1 MAYDGMKVEYL
12 GWARCGIYYFM
23 IEVWYQTT
31 YDSLLG
37 LWKGFLNFIP
47 SLLAAI
53 IVFVIGWFI
62 AEVIGKLVARIL
74 KVLKLNQIFDRANWK
89 EALEAA
95 EIKVNI
101 SEFIGG
107 ICKWVLVV
115 VFLSVSVEILGLS
128 QFASLLNRL
137 ISWLPN
143 LIVAVA
149 IFVVAIIVAD
159 ILNRLIRASVKKIGV
174 KYGGFLSALVR
185 WAIYIFAGLAILL
198 QLGVTPTIIQTI
210 IVGFV
215 GMIALALGLSFGLG
229 GKDAAAKLIEDFKKK
244 ISEE

>member
-1 MAYDGMKVEYL
+1 
-12 GWARCGIYYFM
+12 M
-23 IEVWYQTT
+23 IEEWYITT

-62 AEVIGKLVARIL
+62 AEVIGKIVARIL

-107 ICKWVLVV
+107 ICKWVLVI
-115 VFLSVSVEILGLS
+115 VFLSASVEILGLKG
-128 QFASLLNRL
+128 FADLLHQL
-137 ISWLPN
+137 IAWLPN

-149 IFVVAIIVAD
+149 IFVVAVIVAD
-159 ILNRLIRASVKKIGV
+159 ILNRLIKASVQKIGL
-174 KYGGFLSALVR
+174 KYGGFLSTLVR
-185 WAIYIFAGLAILL
+185 WAIYIFAIVAILG
-198 QLGVTPTIIQTI
+198 QLRIEMASWIADILKIAVAGV
-210 IVGFV
+210 VLAG
-215 GMIALALGLSFGLG
+215 ALAFGLG
-229 GKDAAAKLIEDFKKK
+229 GKDAAAKLIEDLKKK
-244 ISEE
+244 ISEG

>member
-1 MAYDGMKVEYL
+1 
-12 GWARCGIYYFM
+12 M

-229 GKDAAAKLIEDFKKK
+229 GKDAAAKLMRILKRKFLRNKGLPPHQFYVP
-244 ISEE
+244 ICSLMRVTN

>member
-1 MAYDGMKVEYL
+1 
-12 GWARCGIYYFM
+12 M
-23 IEVWYQTT
+23 IEEWYKIT
-31 YDSLLG
+31 YDSLME

-107 ICKWVLVV
+107 ICKWVLVI
-115 VFLSVSVEILGLS
+115 VFLSVAVEILGLG
-128 QFASLLNRL
+128 QFASLLNGL
-137 ISWLPN
+137 IAWLPN

-149 IFVVAIIVAD
+149 IFVVAVIVAD
-159 ILNRLIRASVKKIGV
+159 ILNRLIKASVQKIGL
-174 KYGGFLSALVR
+174 KYGGILSALVR
-185 WAIYIFAGLAILL
+185 WAIYVFAIVAILGQLEIEMANWIADILKIVVAGL
-198 QLGVTPTIIQTI
+198 V
-210 IVGFV
+210 
-215 GMIALALGLSFGLG
+215 LAGALSFGLG
-229 GKDAAAKLIEDFKKK
+229 GKEAAAKLIEDLKKK
-244 ISEE
+244 ISEK

>member
-1 MAYDGMKVEYL
+1 
-12 GWARCGIYYFM
+12 M

-174 KYGGFLSALVR
+174 KYGGFLSVLVR

>member
-1 MAYDGMKVEYL
+1 
-12 GWARCGIYYFM
+12 M
-23 IEVWYQTT
+23 IEEWYQTT

-62 AEVIGKLVARIL
+62 AEVIGKIVARIL

-107 ICKWVLVV
+107 ICKWVLVI
-115 VFLSVSVEILGLS
+115 VFLSVSVEILGLG

-149 IFVVAIIVAD
+149 IFVVAVIVAD

-185 WAIYIFAGLAILL
+185 WSIYIFAGLAILL
-198 QLGVTPTIIQTI
+198 QLGVTPAIIQTI

-244 ISEE
+244 ISEG

>member
-1 MAYDGMKVEYL
+1 
-12 GWARCGIYYFM
+12 M
-23 IEVWYQTT
+23 IEEWYKTT

-107 ICKWVLVV
+107 ICKWVLVI
-115 VFLSVSVEILGLS
+115 VFLSVSVEILGLG

-143 LIVAVA
+143 LIVAMA
-149 IFVVAIIVAD
+149 IFVVAVIVAD
-159 ILNRLIRASVKKIGV
+159 ILNRLVRASVKKIGV
-174 KYGGFLSALVR
+174 KYAEFAGVIVR
-185 WAIYIFAGLAILL
+185 WAIYIFAIIAILG
-198 QLGVTPTIIQTI
+198 QLRIEMADWLANILIIAFAGV
-210 IVGFV
+210 VLAGA
-215 GMIALALGLSFGLG
+215 IAFGLG
-229 GKDAAAKLIEDFKKK
+229 GKEAAARLIEDLKKK
-244 ISEE
+244 ISE

>member
-1 MAYDGMKVEYL
+1 
-12 GWARCGIYYFM
+12 M

>member
-1 MAYDGMKVEYL
+1 
-12 GWARCGIYYFM
+12 M

-53 IVFVIGWFI
+53 IVFIIGWFI

-137 ISWLPN
+137 ISWLHN

-159 ILNRLIRASVKKIGV
+159 ILSRLIRASVKKIGV

>member
-1 MAYDGMKVEYL
+1 
-12 GWARCGIYYFM
+12 M
-23 IEVWYQTT
+23 IEEWYFITH
-31 YDSLLG
+31 DSLLG

-53 IVFVIGWFI
+53 IVFVVGWFI
-62 AEVIGKLVARIL
+62 AEVIGKIVARIL
-74 KVLKLNQIFDRANWK
+74 RVLKLDQVFERANWK

-107 ICKWVLVV
+107 ICKWVLVI
-115 VFLSVSVEILGLS
+115 VFLSVAVEILGLG

-137 ISWLPN
+137 IAWLPN

-149 IFVVAIIVAD
+149 IFVVAVIVAD
-159 ILNRLIRASVKKIGV
+159 ILNRLIRASVKRIGV

-185 WAIYIFAGLAILL
+185 WAIYIFAGLAILD
-198 QLGVTPTIIQTI
+198 QLEVSESLVNTLIVT
-210 IVGFV
+210 FF

-229 GKDAAAKLIEDFKKK
+229 GKEAAAKLIEDLKKK
-244 ISEE
+244 ISE